1 MKTNRWI
8 VVMMAGALLIATP
21 SWAQRR
27 GGGGGRSS
35 SSAPRSSSM
44 SRGASSSSR
53 SFSSPSSS
61 RSFSSPSSSR
71 SYSSPSRS
79 YSAPSRSVATP
90 ETRTPSRS
98 YSTPSRGSETPS
110 VRGTFSGRTPSASTR
125 SVEATTPRT
134 PSATMRSTYTTRPTT
149 TTVRPGSGD
158 VRPPAGGPAHFGA
171 GKGPVSHVHPG
182 FAHPLHPHGPLPPS
196 HRHIRPAPFFYHPI
210 HHHYIHMRPIYWD
223 PFLPPVVYWPGLW
236 SFCVGYWAGSSCS
249 DYTVVHEYVSNTH
262 HVDMIGYAISGDLMY
277 ALVKDDGETY
287 LRVFDKADNLLAQ
300 HPVHK
305 KYTTLTIDADNGG
318 CWIMK
323 KNDKDPLLFLY
334 ADGQLLI
341 YEADE

>member
-21 SWAQRR
+21 AWAQRR

-44 SRGASSSSR
+44 SRGFSGSSR
-53 SFSSPSSS
+53 SFSSPS
-61 RSFSSPSSSR
+61 RSFSTPSRSTSSR
-71 SYSSPSRS
+71 SYS
-79 YSAPSRSVATP
+79 TP
-90 ETRTPSRS
+90 ASRTPSRS
-98 YSTPSRGSETPS
+98 YSTPGRGPEASATRS
-110 VRGTFSGRTPSASTR
+110 SFSGRTPSASTR
-125 SVEATTPRT
+125 RVESTTPRT
-134 PSATMRSTYTTRPTT
+134 SSSTMRSTYTS
-149 TTVRPGSGD
+149 RPGASTM
-158 VRPPAGGPAHFGA
+158 RPPSGGVRTTMEGPAHFG
-171 GKGPVSHVHPG
+171 GNKGPVSGMRPG
-182 FAHPLHPHGPLPPS
+182 YAHPLHPHGPLPPS
-196 HRHIRPAPFFYHPI
+196 HRPIRPAPYFYHPI
-210 HHHYIHMRPIYWD
+210 HHHYIHMHPIYWD

-236 SFCVGYWAGSSCS
+236 SFCVGYWAGSYCS

-277 ALVKDDGETY
+277 ALVRDGDETY

-300 HPVHK
+300 HPVNK
-305 KYTTLTIDADNGG
+305 KYSTLSIDADNGG

-341 YEADE
+341 YETDD